1 MNIVL
6 IGYRGTGKTAVGRVL
21 AERLGWPLVS
31 LDALIVERAGRSIP
45 EIVKAEGWE
54 HFRDLETEVIREC
67 AAKDRHILDAGG
79 GCVLRPENVT
89 ALRKNG
95 LLFWL
100 QAAVSTIAERIQDDT
115 QRPSLTGSKS
125 FTEEISDVLRERN
138 EKYRA
143 AADYAVNT
151 DSLSVEAVAQRIIEL
166 YRQHE
171 QKT

>member
-21 AERLGWPLVS
+21 AKRLGWPL
-31 LDALIVERAGRSIP
+31 LNFDALIIERAGRSIP
-45 EIVKAEGWE
+45 EIVEAEGWE
-54 HFRDLETEVIREC
+54 RFRDLETEVTREC
-67 AAKDRHILDAGG
+67 AAKDRHILDTGG

-95 LLFWL
+95 VLFWL
-100 QAAVSTIAERIQDDT
+100 QASVSTIAERIQDDT

-138 EKYRA
+138 EKYQA
-143 AADYAVNT
+143 AADYAVDT
-151 DSLSVEAVAQRIIEL
+151 DSLSVEAVARRILEL
-166 YRQHE
+166 YRQREHRP
-171 QKT
+171 